1 MQVTDDLVRTVVQEV
16 LAGLRNGTAAKA
28 NGQPRPSGQTGAWGV
43 FDDVDAAVA
52 AARDAQRE
60 FEKRGLDERRK
71 AVDCVRR
78 ICIEQADTLG
88 REELEETKIGRL
100 DHKIGK
106 LKVAG
111 ERTPGVEWMK
121 TEAYTGEN
129 GIALVEVYHLN

>member
-16 LAGLRNGTAAKA
+16 LAGLRNGAAPKASA
-28 NGQPRPSGQTGAWGV
+28 NGQTGTWGV

-78 ICIEQADTLG
+78 ICVDQADTLG

-100 DHKIGK
+100 DHKIEK
-106 LKVAG
+106 LKVCA
-111 ERTPGVEWMK
+111 ERTPGVEF
-121 TEAYTGEN
+121 
-129 GIALVEVYHLN
+129 